1 MNSILNYAKKEA
13 APSKKLQQKKQR
25 IAKKACDLVNKCIE
39 KYPQVIGF
47 ELGGSYAKGTWVSEK
62 PVDNVDI
69 DIFVKFNKKTSEKD
83 FRNIG
88 TKIGFESLKKYKPYT
103 RYAEHPFVEA
113 IIDGTRVNVVPCY
126 DVNKG
131 EWQSATDRSVYH
143 TKFMKQ
149 KLSSSMKEDVRILKK
164 FLQHIEVYGAEIA
177 KEGFS
182 GYVSEVLISYFGS
195 FEKTIKKISEL
206 KKGQVIGKSTK
217 KFDSPV
223 VIIDPVDN
231 NRNLGTAISMDNLGK
246 FVLASRAFL
255 KKPSKKFFKK
265 PISKRIMR
273 NNDKIVVVQFR
284 FKDRSDDII
293 WGQIKRASNALKTQL
308 ELGGFTVLRNSSTKD
323 EKENAALIFLLHA
336 KKIENSLVRSGPE
349 ISSKE
354 HCEKFIAA
362 NLKKSQL
369 MWINEKGKIQSLQ
382 KRKYDDVKLFLRAIL
397 KNNLK
402 NSGIPKGLEK
412 DFKKGV
418 KIIDA
423 NKVSTKSIKEAI
435 ANIAVTDETI
445 FR

>member
-13 APSKKLQQKKQR
+13 TPPKKLQQKKQR
-25 IAKKACDLVNKCIE
+25 VAKIACDLVSQCIE
-39 KYPQVIGF
+39 KHTQVVGF
-47 ELGGSYAKGTWVSEK
+47 ELGGSYAKGTWLPEK
-62 PVDNVDI
+62 ADI

-83 FRNIG
+83 FRDVG
-88 TKIGFESLKKYKPYT
+88 TKIGFQSLKKFKPYT
-103 RYAEHPFVEA
+103 RHAEHPFVEA
-113 IIDGTRVNVVPCY
+113 IVDGTRVNIVPCY

-131 EWQSATDRSVYH
+131 EWQSATDRSIYH
-143 TKFMKQ
+143 TKFMSQ
-149 KLSSSMKEDVRILKK
+149 KLSNSLKEEVRILKK
-164 FLQHIEVYGAEIA
+164 FFLHIDVYGAEIA

-195 FEKTIKKISEL
+195 FEETLKKISEL

-217 KFDSPV
+217 KFDSPI
-223 VIIDPVDN
+223 VIIDPVDT

-255 KKPSKKFFKK
+255 KKPSEKFFKK
-265 PISKRIMR
+265 HVPKRIMK

-308 ELGGFTVLRNSSTKD
+308 ELGGFTVLRNSSAKD

-336 KKIENSLVRSGPE
+336 KKIEKSLVRSGPE

-362 NLKKSQL
+362 NLKKSHL
-369 MWINEKGKIQSLQ
+369 IWINEEGKIQSLQ
-382 KRKYDDVKLFLRAIL
+382 ERKHDDVKLFLRGIL

-402 NSGIPKGLEK
+402 NSGIPSGLEK
-412 DFKKGV
+412 DFKRGV

>member
-1 MNSILNYAKKEA
+1 MNSILNYARKEA
-13 APSKKLQQKKQR
+13 TPSKKLQQKKQR
-25 IAKKACDLVNKCIE
+25 VAKKAYDLVSQCIE
-39 KYPQVIGF
+39 KYPQVVGF
-47 ELGGSYAKGTWVSEK
+47 EFGGSYAKGTWVSEK

-113 IIDGTRVNVVPCY
+113 VIDGTRVNVVPCY

-143 TKFMKQ
+143 TKFMSQ
-149 KLSSSMKEDVRILKK
+149 KLSNSMKEDVRVLKK

-182 GYVSEVLISYFGS
+182 GYVTEVLIFYFSS

-217 KFDSPV
+217 KFNSSI

-231 NRNLGTAISMDNLGK
+231 NRNLGTAISIDNLGK
-246 FVLASRAFL
+246 FVLASRLFL
-255 KKPSKKFFKK
+255 KKPSKKFFNK
-265 PISKRIMR
+265 PVSNRIMK
-273 NNDKIVVVQFR
+273 NLDKIIVVQFR

-293 WGQIKRASNALKTQL
+293 WGQIKRASTALKTQL
-308 ELGGFTVLRNSSTKD
+308 ELGGFTVLRNSSIKD
-323 EKENAALIFLLHA
+323 EKENAALVFLLHA
-336 KKIENSLVRSGPE
+336 KKIENSLVRIGPE
-349 ISSKE
+349 ISSKT
-354 HCEKFIAA
+354 HCEKFILA
-362 NLKKSQL
+362 NSKKSQL
-369 MWINEKGKIQSLQ
+369 MWIDEKGKIKSLQ
-382 KRKYDDVKLFLRAIL
+382 KRKYDDAILFLKNLL

-402 NSGIPKGLEK
+402 NSGIPRGLEK
-412 DFKKGV
+412 DFKIGV
-418 KIIDA
+418 KIISA
-423 NKVSTKSIKEAI
+423 NKVSNKSIKEAI

-445 FR
+445 FH

>member
-1 MNSILNYAKKEA
+1 MNSILSYAKKEA
-13 APSKKLQQKKQR
+13 TPSKKLQQKKQR
-25 IAKKACDLVNKCIE
+25 VAKIACDLVSQCIE
-39 KYPQVIGF
+39 KYPQVVGF
-47 ELGGSYAKGTWVSEK
+47 ELGGSYAKGTWLPEK
-62 PVDNVDI
+62 ADI

-88 TKIGFESLKKYKPYT
+88 TKIGFQSLKKHKPYT
-103 RYAEHPFVEA
+103 RHAEHPFVEA
-113 IIDGTRVNVVPCY
+113 IIDGTRVNIVPCY

-131 EWQSATDRSVYH
+131 EWQSATDRSIYH
-143 TKFMKQ
+143 TKFMSQ
-149 KLSSSMKEDVRILKK
+149 KLSNSLKGEVRILKK
-164 FLQHIEVYGAEIA
+164 FFFHIDVYGAEIA

-182 GYVSEVLISYFGS
+182 GYVSEVLISYFDS

-273 NNDKIVVVQFR
+273 NNDKIIVVQFR

-308 ELGGFTVLRNSSTKD
+308 ELGGFAVLRNSSVKD

-336 KKIENSLVRSGPE
+336 KKIEKSLVRSGPE

-369 MWINEKGKIQSLQ
+369 MWINEEGKMQSLQ
-382 KRKYDDVKLFLRAIL
+382 KRKHDDVKLFLRDIL

-402 NSGIPKGLEK
+402 NSGIPKR
-412 DFKKGV
+412 
-418 KIIDA
+418 A
-423 NKVSTKSIKEAI
+423 
-435 ANIAVTDETI
+435 
-445 FR
+445 

>member
-1 MNSILNYAKKEA
+1 MSSIINYAKKVVT
-13 APSKKLQQKKQR
+13 PSQKLQQKKQR
-25 IAKKACDLVNKCIE
+25 VAKKAYDLVSQCIE
-39 KYPQVIGF
+39 KYPQVVGF
-47 ELGGSYAKGTWVSEK
+47 EFGGSYAKGTWVSEK

-88 TKIGFESLKKYKPYT
+88 TKIGLKSLKKFKPYT
-103 RYAEHPFVEA
+103 RHAEHPFVEA
-113 IIDGTRVNVVPCY
+113 IVDGTRVNVVPCY

-149 KLSSSMKEDVRILKK
+149 KLSSSMKEDVRILKR
-164 FLQHIEVYGAEIA
+164 FLQNIEVYGAEIA

-182 GYVSEVLISYFGS
+182 GYVTEVLIFYFSS

-206 KKGQVIGKSTK
+206 EKGQVIGKSTK
-217 KFDSPV
+217 KFDSPI

-231 NRNLGTAISMDNLGK
+231 NRNLGTAISIDNLGK
-246 FVLASRAFL
+246 FVLASRLFL
-255 KKPSKKFFKK
+255 KKPSKKFFNK
-265 PISKRIMR
+265 PVSKHIMK
-273 NNDKIVVVQFR
+273 NLDKIIVVQFR

-293 WGQIKRASNALKTQL
+293 WGQIKRASTALKTQL
-308 ELGGFTVLRNSSTKD
+308 ELGGFTVLRNSSIKD

-336 KKIENSLVRSGPE
+336 KKIENSLVRIGPE
-349 ISSKE
+349 ISSKA
-354 HCEKFIAA
+354 HCEKFILA
-362 NLKKSQL
+362 NSKKSQL
-369 MWINEKGKIQSLQ
+369 MWIDEKGKIKSLQ
-382 KRKYDDVKLFLRAIL
+382 KRKYDDAILFLKNLL

-412 DFKKGV
+412 DFKIGV
-418 KIIDA
+418 KIISA
-423 NKVSTKSIKEAI
+423 NKTSNKSIKEAI

-445 FR
+445 FH

>member
-1 MNSILNYAKKEA
+1 MNSILNYARKEVT
-13 APSKKLQQKKQR
+13 PPKKLREKKQR
-25 IAKKACDLVNKCIE
+25 VAKKACDLVSQCIE
-39 KYPQVIGF
+39 KYAQVVGF
-47 ELGGSYAKGTWVSEK
+47 ELGGSYAKGTWLPEK
-62 PVDNVDI
+62 ADI

-83 FRNIG
+83 FRDVG
-88 TKIGFESLKKYKPYT
+88 TKIGFQSLKKYKPYT
-103 RYAEHPFVEA
+103 RHAEHPFVEA
-113 IIDGTRVNVVPCY
+113 IIEGTRINIVPCY

-131 EWQSATDRSVYH
+131 EWQSATDRSIYH
-143 TKFMKQ
+143 TKFMSQ
-149 KLSSSMKEDVRILKK
+149 KLSDSLKVEVRILKK
-164 FLQHIEVYGAEIA
+164 FFLHIDVYGAEIA

-206 KKGQVIGKSTK
+206 KKGQIIGKSTK
-217 KFDSPV
+217 KFDSPI
-223 VIIDPVDN
+223 VIIDPVDT

-255 KKPSKKFFKK
+255 KKPSEKFFKK
-265 PISKRIMR
+265 HIPKHIMK
-273 NNDKIVVVQFR
+273 NNDKIVVVQFK
-284 FKDRSDDII
+284 FKGRSDDVI

-308 ELGGFTVLRNSSTKD
+308 ELGGFTVLRNSSAKD

-336 KKIENSLVRSGPE
+336 KKIEKSLVRSGPE

-369 MWINEKGKIQSLQ
+369 MWINEEGKIQSLQ
-382 KRKYDDVKLFLRAIL
+382 ERKYGDVKLFLQDIL

-402 NSGIPKGLEK
+402 NSGIPSGLEK
-412 DFKKGV
+412 DFKRGV

-435 ANIAVTDETI
+435 TNIAVTDETI
-445 FR
+445 LH

>member
-1 MNSILNYAKKEA
+1 MNSILRYARKEA
-13 APSKKLQQKKQR
+13 TPSKKLQQRKQR
-25 IAKKACDLVNKCIE
+25 IVKMACDLVSQCIE
-39 KYPQVIGF
+39 KYPQVVGF
-47 ELGGSYAKGTWVSEK
+47 DLGGSYAKGTWVSEK

-88 TKIGFESLKKYKPYT
+88 TKIGFESLEKYKPYT
-103 RYAEHPFVEA
+103 RHAEHPFVEA
-113 IIDGTRVNVVPCY
+113 IVDGTRVNVVPCY

-149 KLSSSMKEDVRILKK
+149 KLTSSMKGDVRILKK

-182 GYVSEVLISYFGS
+182 GYVAEVLIFYFVS

-206 KKGQVIGKSTK
+206 KKGQIIGKTMK

-223 VIIDPVDN
+223 VLIDPIDN
-231 NRNLGTAISMDNLGK
+231 NRNLGTAISIDNLGK

-265 PISKRIMR
+265 PVSKCIMK

-308 ELGGFTVLRNSSTKD
+308 ELGGFMVLRNSSVKD

-336 KKIENSLVRSGPE
+336 KKIESSLVRSGPE

-354 HCEKFIAA
+354 HCEKFISA

-369 MWINEKGKIQSLQ
+369 MWISEEGKIQSLQ
-382 KRKYDDVKLFLRAIL
+382 KRKHDDVKSFLRDIL
-397 KNNLK
+397 KNNTK
-402 NSGIPKGLEK
+402 NSGIPNGLEK

-423 NKVSTKSIKEAI
+423 SKVSTKSIKEAI

>member
-1 MNSILNYAKKEA
+1 MQKRETT
-13 APSKKLQQKKQR
+13 PPKKLQEKKQR
-25 IAKKACDLVNKCIE
+25 IAKKACDLVSQCIE
-39 KYPQVIGF
+39 KYSQVVGF
-47 ELGGSYAKGTWVSEK
+47 EIGGSYAKGTWLPEK
-62 PVDNVDI
+62 ADI
-69 DIFVKFNKKTSEKD
+69 DIFVKFNKKTPEKN

-88 TKIGFESLKKYKPYT
+88 TEIGFQSLKKYKPYT
-103 RYAEHPFVEA
+103 RHAEHPFVEA
-113 IIDGTRVNVVPCY
+113 IIDGTRVNIVPCY

-131 EWQSATDRSVYH
+131 EWQSATDRSIYH
-143 TKFMKQ
+143 TKFMSQ
-149 KLSSSMKEDVRILKK
+149 KLSDSLKGEVRILKK
-164 FLQHIEVYGAEIA
+164 FFLHIGVYGAEIA

-206 KKGQVIGKSTK
+206 KKGQVIGKSTR

-231 NRNLGTAISMDNLGK
+231 NRNLGTAISMDNLGR

-265 PISKRIMR
+265 PVSKRIMK
-273 NNDKIVVVQFR
+273 NNDKIIVVQFR

-308 ELGGFTVLRNSSTKD
+308 ELGGFTVLRNSSVKD

-354 HCEKFIAA
+354 HCEKFIGA

-369 MWINEKGKIQSLQ
+369 MWINNEGKIQSLQ
-382 KRKYDDVKLFLRAIL
+382 KRKHNDVKLFFARHF
-397 KNNLK
+397 
-402 NSGIPKGLEK
+402 E
-412 DFKKGV
+412 
-418 KIIDA
+418 
-423 NKVSTKSIKEAI
+423 E
-435 ANIAVTDETI
+435 
-445 FR
+445 

>member
-1 MNSILNYAKKEA
+1 
-13 APSKKLQQKKQR
+13 
-25 IAKKACDLVNKCIE
+25 V
-39 KYPQVIGF
+39 VGF
-47 ELGGSYAKGTWVSEK
+47 ELGGSYAKGTWVPEK

-103 RYAEHPFVEA
+103 RHAEHPFVEA

-126 DVNKG
+126 DVNEG
-131 EWQSATDRSVYH
+131 EWKSATDRSIHH
-143 TKFMKQ
+143 TKFMLQ
-149 KLSSSMKEDVRILKK
+149 KLSNSMKGDVRILKK

-182 GYVSEVLISYFGS
+182 GYVTEALIFYFGS

-217 KFDSPV
+217 KFDSFV
-223 VIIDPVDN
+223 VIIDPIDN
-231 NRNLGTAISMDNLGK
+231 NRNLGTAISIENLGK

-255 KKPSKKFFKK
+255 RNPSKNFFKK
-265 PISKRIMR
+265 PISKRIMK
-273 NNDKIVVVQFR
+273 NTDKIIVVQF
-284 FKDRSDDII
+284 KVKERSDDII
-293 WGQIKRASNALKTQL
+293 WVQIKRASNALKTQL
-308 ELGGFTVLRNSSTKD
+308 ELGGFAVLRNSSAKD

-336 KKIENSLVRSGPE
+336 KKIENSLVRSSPE

-354 HCEKFIAA
+354 HCEKFITA

-369 MWINEKGKIQSLQ
+369 MWINEEGKMQSLQ
-382 KRKYDDVKLFLRAIL
+382 KRKHGDVKLFLRDIL

>member
-1 MNSILNYAKKEA
+1 MNSILNYAKKETT
-13 APSKKLQQKKQR
+13 PPKKLQQKKQR
-25 IAKKACDLVNKCIE
+25 VVKIACDLVDECIE
-39 KYPQVIGF
+39 KYPQVVGF
-47 ELGGSYAKGTWVSEK
+47 ELGGSYAKGTWVPEK

-88 TKIGFESLKKYKPYT
+88 IEIGFESLKKYKPYT
-103 RYAEHPFVEA
+103 RHAEHPFVEA

-143 TKFMKQ
+143 TKFMSQ
-149 KLSSSMKEDVRILKK
+149 KLSNSMKGDVRILKK

-182 GYVSEVLISYFGS
+182 GYVTEALIFYFGS

-217 KFDSPV
+217 KFDSFV
-223 VIIDPVDN
+223 VIIDPIDN
-231 NRNLGTAISMDNLGK
+231 NRNLGTAISIENLGK

-255 KKPSKKFFKK
+255 RNPSKNFFKK
-265 PISKRIMR
+265 PISKRIMK
-273 NNDKIVVVQFR
+273 NTDKIIVVQF
-284 FKDRSDDII
+284 KVKERSDDII

-308 ELGGFTVLRNSSTKD
+308 ELGGFAVLRNSSAKD

-354 HCEKFIAA
+354 HCEKFIEA

-369 MWINEKGKIQSLQ
+369 MWINEEGKIQSLQ
-382 KRKYDDVKLFLRAIL
+382 KRKHDDVKLFLRDIL
-397 KNNLK
+397 KNDLK
-402 NSGIPKGLEK
+402 NSGIPNGLEK

-423 NKVSTKSIKEAI
+423 NKVSTKSIKEEI

>member
-1 MNSILNYAKKEA
+1 MNSILRYAKKEA
-13 APSKKLQQKKQR
+13 TPPKKLQQKKQR
-25 IAKKACDLVNKCIE
+25 IAKKACDLVSQCIE
-39 KYPQVIGF
+39 KHAQVVGF
-47 ELGGSYAKGTWVSEK
+47 ELGGSYAKGTWLPEK
-62 PVDNVDI
+62 ADI

-83 FRNIG
+83 FRDVG
-88 TKIGFESLKKYKPYT
+88 TKIGFQSLKKFKPYT
-103 RYAEHPFVEA
+103 RHAEHPFVEA
-113 IIDGTRVNVVPCY
+113 IVDGTRVNIVPCY

-131 EWQSATDRSVYH
+131 EWQSATDRSIYH
-143 TKFMKQ
+143 TKFMSQ
-149 KLSSSMKEDVRILKK
+149 KLSNSLKEEVRILKK
-164 FLQHIEVYGAEIA
+164 FFLHIDVYGAEIA

-195 FEKTIKKISEL
+195 FEETLKKISEL
-206 KKGQVIGKSTK
+206 KKGQVIGKSTR
-217 KFDSPV
+217 KFDSPI
-223 VIIDPVDN
+223 VIIDPIDN

-265 PISKRIMR
+265 PVSKRIMK
-273 NNDKIVVVQFR
+273 NYDEIVVVQFR

-308 ELGGFTVLRNSSTKD
+308 ELGGFTVLRNSSVKD

-336 KKIENSLVRSGPE
+336 KKIEISLVRSGPE

-369 MWINEKGKIQSLQ
+369 MWINNEGKMQSLQ
-382 KRKYDDVKLFLRAIL
+382 KRKHDDVKLFLRDIL

-412 DFKKGV
+412 DFKKGI
-418 KIIDA
+418 KIA
-423 NKVSTKSIKEAI
+423 
-435 ANIAVTDETI
+435 
-445 FR
+445 

>member
-1 MNSILNYAKKEA
+1 MNSILNHAKKEA
-13 APSKKLQQKKQR
+13 SPSKKLQEKKQR
-25 IAKKACDLVNKCIE
+25 IAKKACDLVSECIE
-39 KYPQVIGF
+39 KYPQVVDF
-47 ELGGSYAKGTWVSEK
+47 VLGGSYAKGTWVSEK

-69 DIFVKFNKKTSEKD
+69 DIFVKFNKKTPEKD

-103 RYAEHPFVEA
+103 RHAEHPFVEA

-143 TKFMKQ
+143 TKFMLQ
-149 KLSSSMKEDVRILKK
+149 NLSSSMKGDVRILKK
-164 FLQHIEVYGAEIA
+164 FLHHIEVYGAEIA
-177 KEGFS
+177 KEGLS
-182 GYVSEVLISYFGS
+182 GYVAEVLIFYFGS
-195 FEKTIKKISEL
+195 FEKVIKKISGW

-217 KFDSPV
+217 KFDWPV
-223 VIIDPVDN
+223 VIIDPIDS
-231 NRNLGTAISMDNLGK
+231 NRNLGTAISVDSLGK
-246 FVLASRAFL
+246 FVLACRLFL
-255 KKPSKKFFKK
+255 KKPSKRFFKK
-265 PISKRIMR
+265 PVSKRIMK
-273 NNDKIVVVQFR
+273 NADKIIVVQFR

-308 ELGGFTVLRNSSTKD
+308 ELGGFTVLRNSSVKD

-354 HCEKFIAA
+354 HCEKFITA

-369 MWINEKGKIQSLQ
+369 MWINEEGKMQSLQ
-382 KRKYDDVKLFLRAIL
+382 KRKHNDVKLFLRGIL
-397 KNNLK
+397 KNNLN
-402 NSGIPKGLEK
+402 NSGITKGLEK

>member
-13 APSKKLQQKKQR
+13 TPSKKLQQRKQR
-25 IAKKACDLVNKCIE
+25 IVKMACDLVSNCIE
-39 KYPQVIGF
+39 KHPQVVGF

-62 PVDNVDI
+62 PVDDVDI
-69 DIFVKFNKKTSEKD
+69 DIFVKFNKKTSEND
-83 FRNIG
+83 FRSIG

-103 RYAEHPFVEA
+103 RHAEHPFVEA
-113 IIDGTRVNVVPCY
+113 IVDGTRVNIVPCY

-131 EWQSATDRSVYH
+131 EWQSATDRSIYH

-149 KLSSSMKEDVRILKK
+149 KLTSSMKGDVRILKK

-182 GYVSEVLISYFGS
+182 GYVSEVLIFYFGS

-206 KKGQVIGKSTK
+206 KKGEVIGKTMK
-217 KFDSPV
+217 KFDSPIV
-223 VIIDPVDN
+223 LIDPIDN
-231 NRNLGTAISMDNLGK
+231 NRNLGTAISIDNLGK
-246 FVLASRAFL
+246 FVLVSRAFL
-255 KKPSKKFFKK
+255 KNPSKKFFKK
-265 PISKRIMR
+265 PVSNRIMK
-273 NNDKIVVVQFR
+273 NADKIIVVQFR

-308 ELGGFTVLRNSSTKD
+308 ELGGFTVLRNSSVKD

-336 KKIENSLVRSGPE
+336 KKIENSLVRVGPE
-349 ISSKE
+349 ISSKD
-354 HCEKFIAA
+354 HCEKFISA

-369 MWINEKGKIQSLQ
+369 MWINEEGKIQSLQ
-382 KRKYDDVKLFLRAIL
+382 KRKYDDVILFLQNLL

-423 NKVSTKSIKEAI
+423 SKVSTKSIKEAI
-435 ANIAVTDETI
+435 VDIAITDETI

>member
-13 APSKKLQQKKQR
+13 TPTKKLQQEKQR
-25 IAKKACDLVNKCIE
+25 VAKKAYDLVSRCIE
-39 KYPQVIGF
+39 KYPQVVGF

-69 DIFVKFNKKTSEKD
+69 DIFVKFNKKTSEHD

-88 TKIGFESLKKYKPYT
+88 TKIGFESLEKYKPYT

-113 IIDGTRVNVVPCY
+113 IVDGTRVNVVPCY

-149 KLSSSMKEDVRILKK
+149 KLSSSMKGDVRILKR

-182 GYVSEVLISYFGS
+182 GYVAEALIFYFGS
-195 FEKTIKKISEL
+195 FEKTIKKISGW
-206 KKGQVIGKSTK
+206 KKGQVIGKSVK
-217 KFDSPV
+217 KFDSPI

-231 NRNLGTAISMDNLGK
+231 NRNLGTAISVNNLGK
-246 FVLASRAFL
+246 FVLASRVFL
-255 KKPSKKFFKK
+255 KKPSKKFFNK
-265 PISKRIMR
+265 PNSKRIMK

-284 FKDRSDDII
+284 FKNRSDDVI

-308 ELGGFTVLRNSSTKD
+308 ELGGFTVLRNSSVKD

-354 HCEKFIAA
+354 HCEKFISA

-369 MWINEKGKIQSLQ
+369 MWINEEGKIQSLQ
-382 KRKYDDVKLFLRAIL
+382 KRKHDDVKLFLRDVL
-397 KNNLK
+397 KGNLK
-402 NSGIPKGLEK
+402 NSGVPNGLEK

-418 KIIDA
+418 KIVDA
-423 NKVSTKSIKEAI
+423 SKVSTKSIKEAV
-435 ANIAVTDETI
+435 ANIAITDETI
-445 FR
+445 FH

>member
-13 APSKKLQQKKQR
+13 VPTKKLQQKKQR
-25 IAKKACDLVNKCIE
+25 IAKNVCDLVGECIE
-39 KYPQVIGF
+39 KYPQVVGF

-69 DIFVKFNKKTSEKD
+69 DVFVKFNKKTSEHD

-88 TKIGFESLKKYKPYT
+88 TKIGFESLEKYKPYT
-103 RYAEHPFVEA
+103 RHAEHPFVEA
-113 IIDGTRVNVVPCY
+113 IVDGTRVNVVPCY

-131 EWQSATDRSVYH
+131 EWQSATDRSIYH

-149 KLSSSMKEDVRILKK
+149 KLSSSMKGDVRILKK
-164 FLQHIEVYGAEIA
+164 FLQHLEVYGAEIA
-177 KEGFS
+177 KNGFS
-182 GYVSEVLISYFGS
+182 GYVAEALIFYFGS
-195 FEKTIKKISEL
+195 FEKTIKKISEWD
-206 KKGQVIGKSTK
+206 KGQIIGKSAK
-217 KFDSPV
+217 KNDWPI
-223 VIIDPVDN
+223 VIIDPIDN
-231 NRNLGTAISMDNLGK
+231 NRNLGTAISIDSFGK
-246 FVLASRAFL
+246 FVLASRVFL
-255 KKPSKKFFKK
+255 KKPSKKFFNK
-265 PISKRIMR
+265 PVSKRIMK

-284 FKDRSDDII
+284 FKNRSDDII

-308 ELGGFTVLRNSSTKD
+308 ELGGFTVLRNSSVKD
-323 EKENAALIFLLHA
+323 EKENAALIFLLHT
-336 KKIENSLVRSGPE
+336 KKIEDSLVRSGPE

-369 MWINEKGKIQSLQ
+369 MWINEEGKIQSLQ
-382 KRKYDDVKLFLRAIL
+382 KRKHGDVKLFLRDVL
-397 KNNLK
+397 KGNLK

-418 KIIDA
+418 KIVDA

-435 ANIAVTDETI
+435 TNIAVTDETT

>member
-1 MNSILNYAKKEA
+1 MKSILNSAKKEA
-13 APSKKLQQKKQR
+13 TPPKKLQEKKQR
-25 IAKKACDLVNKCIE
+25 IAKIACDLVGECIE
-39 KYPQVIGF
+39 KYPQVVGF
-47 ELGGSYAKGTWVSEK
+47 ELGGSYAKGTWVPEK

-88 TKIGFESLKKYKPYT
+88 TEIGFESLKKYKPYT
-103 RYAEHPFVEA
+103 RHAEHPFVEA

-131 EWQSATDRSVYH
+131 EWKSATDRSIYH
-143 TKFMKQ
+143 TKFMLQ
-149 KLSSSMKEDVRILKK
+149 KLSNPMKGDVRILKK

-182 GYVSEVLISYFGS
+182 GYVTEALIFYFGS

-206 KKGQVIGKSTK
+206 KKGQVVGKTLK
-217 KFDSPV
+217 KFDSSI
-223 VIIDPVDN
+223 VIIDPIDN

-255 KKPSKKFFKK
+255 KKPSKKFFNK
-265 PISKRIMR
+265 PVSKRIMK
-273 NNDKIVVVQFR
+273 NNDKIVVIQFR
-284 FKDRSDDII
+284 FKNRSDDII

-308 ELGGFTVLRNSSTKD
+308 ELNGFTVLRNSSIKD

-354 HCEKFIAA
+354 HCEKFIEA

-369 MWINEKGKIQSLQ
+369 MWINEEGKIQSLQ
-382 KRKYDDVKLFLRAIL
+382 KRKHDDVKLFLRDIL
-397 KNNLK
+397 NGNLK
-402 NSGIPKGLEK
+402 NLGIPNGLEK

-418 KIIDA
+418 KIVDA
-423 NKVSTKSIKEAI
+423 NKVSTKSIKDAI

>member
-1 MNSILNYAKKEA
+1 MKAMNSILNYAKKETT
-13 APSKKLQQKKQR
+13 PPKKLQEKKQR
-25 IAKKACDLVNKCIE
+25 VAKKACDLVSQCIE
-39 KYPQVIGF
+39 KHTQVVGF
-47 ELGGSYAKGTWVSEK
+47 ELGGSYAKGTWLPEK
-62 PVDNVDI
+62 ADI

-83 FRNIG
+83 FRTIG
-88 TKIGFESLKKYKPYT
+88 TKVGFQSLKKYKPYT

-113 IIDGTRVNVVPCY
+113 IVDGTRVNIVPCY

-131 EWQSATDRSVYH
+131 EWQSATDRSIYH
-143 TKFMKQ
+143 TKFMSQ
-149 KLSSSMKEDVRILKK
+149 KLSNSLKGEVRILKK
-164 FLQHIEVYGAEIA
+164 FFFHIDVYGAEIA

-206 KKGQVIGKSTK
+206 TKGQVVGKSTK
-217 KFDSPV
+217 KFDSPI

-265 PISKRIMR
+265 PISKCIMK
-273 NNDKIVVVQFR
+273 NNDKIIVVQFR

-369 MWINEKGKIQSLQ
+369 MWINEEGKMQSLQ
-382 KRKYDDVKLFLRAIL
+382 KRKHDDVKLFLRSIL

-402 NSGIPKGLEK
+402 NSGIPNGLEK